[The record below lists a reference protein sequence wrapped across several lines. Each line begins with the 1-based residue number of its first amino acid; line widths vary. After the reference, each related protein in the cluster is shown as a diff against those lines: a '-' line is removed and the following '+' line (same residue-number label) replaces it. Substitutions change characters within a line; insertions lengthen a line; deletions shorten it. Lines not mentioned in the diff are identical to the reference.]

1 MTSSRATSRPTAGGE
16 PDFPAWLAGLSDDAL
31 VRVCELRPDVATPPP
46 SSLDVLASRLRLPA
60 STARAMGSLSWPEL
74 LVLSTAAALGADS
87 GAVPLSAVA
96 ERLGVDDDDDKK
108 TRRATSSAAGKAG
121 NAASGAASS
130 GNADSG
136 NATFHAAVARLRD
149 LTLLWG
155 EPEHVR
161 IVPVTA
167 SAISAAPVV
176 APHPGEPTGAE
187 LEKAWTALS
196 AAASGVLEAIARGR
210 TPVGA
215 LGAGASESL
224 RAAATELAAA
234 GLAEITGDTTP
245 GPGAAAG
252 ARAAAGAGAA
262 PGSGAGAAAGAGAAP
277 GSGASAGTRAGTG
290 AGTGSDASAAEF
302 VVPRPH
308 ALDRA
313 RHGTRAPGSSLLQ
326 LPAWAEPVEVRT
338 GKAAKNADASG
349 GVAALELLHR
359 CDSVLAALSTAPMA
373 TLKAGGVGVRELRRV
388 ARASQVEESE
398 LPLLLDV
405 LAAAGLIA
413 VGDTEVGEAAYD
425 SVWAPTEAADIW
437 SAREPARR
445 WAELVLAWWSMPR
458 ASWRVGAELEG
469 GGTVPALG
477 DPIGPPPTTERTR
490 VLGALAGLDP
500 AAEPGDTQLPEV
512 VRWFSPVWLSRAG
525 TTPVTETVAEAR
537 RMGLVVVTTATSA
550 ARLLAGGSHSG
561 APGGTPVVPRA
572 TTSPGAPGATTS
584 PGAPGATT
592 APGAITVED
601 LEPVL
606 AAALPA
612 PVSEVIVQADLT
624 ILAPGPLVP
633 DLAAEFAL
641 LADVESAG
649 AATTYRVTETT
660 LRRALDAGRTASGVR
675 DLLARTS
682 LTPVPQSLDYLV
694 EDVARRHGRL
704 RVGTALSFVRCDDPS
719 LVAQVLGSPV
729 AERCALRSVA
739 PTVLISQARPLDL
752 VEALRED
759 GFAPVV
765 EDTTG
770 AVVALT
776 RPVAR
781 VQPGTT
787 GRAPRIPTR
796 APGPAELRAAVT
808 AMRSADRVRSARS
821 GGGPGGPGGY
831 TGEAAIARL
840 HEAASTG
847 TAVTVTVANAQGRST
862 VRLIVPATVAG
873 GRIEGIEPD
882 TAEAVT
888 LPLHRVISV
897 ADVDPT
903 R

>member
-1 MTSSRATSRPTAGGE
+1 MSTSRASSRPAAGAE
-16 PDFPAWLAGLSDDAL
+16 PDFPSWLAGLSDDSL

-46 SSLDVLASRLRLPA
+46 ASLDVLASRLRLPA
-60 STARAMGSLSWPEL
+60 STARAMGTLSWPEL
-74 LVLSTAAALGADS
+74 LVLATAASLGADS
-87 GAVPLSAVA
+87 GAVPLKAVA
-96 ERLGVDDDDDKK
+96 ERLGVSARDARAAASPRVASRSHHDDDD
-108 TRRATSSAAGKAG
+108 
-121 NAASGAASS
+121 NAP
-130 GNADSG
+130 
-136 NATFHAAVARLRD
+136 FPAAVTRLRE
-149 LTLLWG
+149 LVLLWG
-155 EPEHVR
+155 DTDHVR
-161 IVPVTA
+161 MVPVTA
-167 SAISAAPVV
+167 SAVAAAPVV
-176 APHPGEPTGAE
+176 APHPGEPTGKA
-187 LEKAWTALS
+187 LEKAWAGLS
-196 AAASGVLEAIARGR
+196 APASGVLEAIARGR
-210 TPVGA
+210 TPAGA
-215 LGAGASESL
+215 LGAGASESV

-234 GLAEITGDTTP
+234 GLAEIT
-245 GPGAAAG
+245 
-252 ARAAAGAGAA
+252 
-262 PGSGAGAAAGAGAAP
+262 SGAG
-277 GSGASAGTRAGTG
+277 TE
-290 AGTGSDASAAEF
+290 AES
-302 VVPRPH
+302 VVPRAY

-313 RHGTRAPGSSLLQ
+313 RHGVREARSTLLDLPG
-326 LPAWAEPVEVRT
+326 WASPLEDRT
-338 GKAAKNADASG
+338 GRASTGSALTSADASG
-349 GVAALELLHR
+349 GVAALDLLHR
-359 CDSVLAALSTAPMA
+359 CDSVLAALSTVPVA

-388 ARASQVEESE
+388 ARAAGLEEAE
-398 LPLLLDV
+398 LPLLLEV

-413 VGDTEVGEAAYD
+413 VGDTDVGDVAYD

-458 ASWRVGAELEG
+458 APWRVGAELEG

-477 DPIGPPPTTERTR
+477 DPVGPPPATERAR

-500 AAEPGDTQLPEV
+500 AAEPGDSQLPEV
-512 VRWFSPVWLSRAG
+512 VRWFSPVWFSRAG
-525 TTPVTETVAEAR
+525 TTPITETVAEAR

-550 ARLLAGGSHSG
+550 ARLLAGGSH
-561 APGGTPVVPRA
+561 APGTAPA
-572 TTSPGAPGATTS
+572 AAAAAASPGGPGAL
-584 PGAPGATT
+584 
-592 APGAITVED
+592 TVED

-633 DLAAEFAL
+633 ELAAEFAL

-649 AATTYRVTETT
+649 AATTYRVTEAS
-660 LRRALDAGRTASGVR
+660 LRRALDAGRTATGVR

-704 RVGTALSFVRCDDPS
+704 RVGTAMSFVRCDDPS
-719 LVAQVLGSPV
+719 LVAQVLGSPA

-752 VEALRED
+752 VEALREE

-781 VQPGTT
+781 VQPSETR
-787 GRAPRIPTR
+787 RAPRIPTR
-796 APGPAELRAAVT
+796 APGPAELRAAVA

-821 GGGPGGPGGY
+821 GTGAGGGPGGSGAY

-840 HEAASTG
+840 HEAASTR
-847 TAVTVTVANAQGRST
+847 TAVTVAVVDAQGRST
-862 VRLIVPATVAG
+862 VRLVVPATVAG